1 MALLDNTAS
10 ILIQAFQGPW
20 QGKWKN
26 WFRIDRWCIKEF
38 FLMWES
44 LRDFSFYGHLMP
56 LLIFLLHMLIFDNIW
71 RHHLK
76 SLVWVMLPKF
86 RFSFFTQY
94 LISDCCFIYHPT
106 FHFGLLFH
114 FSPNHLWPLFY
125 FSPNRSFSRPLFHF
139 SPNCT
144 LPDRC
149 FIFHPIVGFQTV
161 VSFFTQNLAAAR
173 FEPPTSRSNT

>member
-56 LLIFLLHMLIFDNIW
+56 LFHFKFQLNVTITTIVRW
-71 RHHLK
+71 RHNLE
-76 SLVWVMLPKF
+76 VDIPNCIF
-86 RFSFFTQY
+86 FSFFLLSMTIRTLHGRFSY
-94 LISDCCFIYHPT
+94 LT
-106 FHFGLLFH
+106 
-114 FSPNHLWPLFY
+114 
-125 FSPNRSFSRPLFHF
+125 RSCSVSSYDDSNIARTILYL
-139 SPNCT
+139 T
-144 LPDRC
+144 KLDRC
-149 FIFHPIVGFQTV
+149 RTRRKNSPRV
-161 VSFFTQNLAAAR
+161 R
-173 FEPPTSRSNT
+173 FEPSTYRVYTGA